1 MSLKANAVRWAAW
14 HARRDA
20 LPPQLPPQPLAETPQ
35 DDPIVLKLKR
45 ALEEKVD
52 ALLKCKDPKECAQLA
67 LAIRAVR
74 ETYHLVTGEARPGVR
89 RDGRRRGPSGN
100 AAWREASVA
109 QQPQPPAA
117 DKPSL

>member
-1 MSLKANAVRWAAW
+1 MSARANRARWDRYRSLKAAGL
-14 HARRDA
+14 
-20 LPPQLPPQPLAETPQ
+20 LPKLKPAPEPVPINPRESP
-35 DDPIVLKLKR
+35 DNDPIVAKLKR

-89 RDGRRRGPSGN
+89 RDGRRRGPAGG
-100 AAWREASVA
+100 AAWRET
-109 QQPQPPAA
+109 PA
-117 DKPSL
+117 KPVV